1 MRELIEKYA
10 VKMFRAGL
18 AHYGAPLFGGLDA
31 DLVWNRPDPRCG
43 ELEAVIQGLSV
54 NSLLFCRPAEPY
66 ASIVEFLARQ
76 ALDEAGNQPAAIQP
90 QDCETRT
97 FLHDLPVIRAFSV
110 PDIIQNLKRRK
121 TVIIPGEGIVTWGT
135 VSPEQAY
142 IFFSSACFA
151 CFVRFFTQYL
161 THYRRGTL
169 TPEHL
174 LVFER
179 AMATLDTVP
188 LPRGGALP
196 DLMTG
201 PFENEEAVYAAIAQA
216 GRATVDY
223 QLVDSFFGNVSY
235 LYDNTLYISQTT
247 SSLDELEGCIDPCPL
262 DGSSCAALTASSEFT
277 AHREILRRTGKR
289 AVLHGHPKF
298 TVILSMDCDHRDCP
312 MRGQCMALCPEKRFI
327 GDIPIVPGEVGTGS
341 RGLCNTL
348 PPAMEGRRGGI
359 VYGHGLFTV
368 GQEDFRE
375 AFANLLDIESSCR
388 RTYLK
393 LVGC

>member
-1 MRELIEKYA
+1 MRDLIEKY
-10 VKMFRAGL
+10 VTKMVRAGL
-18 AHYGAPLFGGLDA
+18 ADSRAPLFGGLDA
-31 DLVWNRPDPRCG
+31 DLVWNRADDRCAD
-43 ELEAVIQGLSV
+43 LEAVIRGLSV

-76 ALDEAGNQPAAIQP
+76 ALDESGDRLAAIQP

-97 FLHDLPVIRAFSV
+97 FLHDLPVIRDFNV
-110 PDIIQNLKRRK
+110 PDIIQSLKRRK

-151 CFVRFFTQYL
+151 CFVKFFTQYL
-161 THYRRGTL
+161 NDYRQGRL
-169 TPEHL
+169 IPEQL
-174 LVFER
+174 VVFEKAMR
-179 AMATLDTVP
+179 ALNSVV
-188 LPRGGALP
+188 LPRWGELP
-196 DLMTG
+196 DLMAG
-201 PFENEEAVYAAIAQA
+201 PFENEAAVYAAMAQV

-235 LYDNTLYISQTT
+235 LFDNTLYISQTT

-277 AHREILRRTGKR
+277 AHREILRRTGQR

-298 TVILSMDCDHRDCP
+298 TVILSMDCDIVDCP
-312 MRGQCMALCPEKRFI
+312 NRGQCMVQCPEKRFI
-327 GDIPIVPGEVGTGS
+327 GDIPIVPGEVGTGPL
-341 RGLCNTL
+341 GLANTL

-368 GQEDFRE
+368 GQKDFRE
-375 AFANLLDIESSCR
+375 AFANLFEIETSCQ
-388 RTYLK
+388 TMYLK

>member
-1 MRELIEKYA
+1 MLDLIEKY
-10 VKMFRAGL
+10 VSKMARAGL
-18 AHYGAPLFGGLDA
+18 AASGAPLFGGVDA
-31 DLVWNRPDPRCG
+31 DLVWNRSDARCAD
-43 ELEAVIQGLSV
+43 LEAVIQGLSV

-76 ALDEAGNQPAAIQP
+76 ALEEAGDRPAAIQP

-110 PDIIQNLKRRK
+110 PEIIQNLKRRK

-151 CFVRFFTQYL
+151 CFVKFFTQYL
-161 THYRRGTL
+161 KDYREACL
-169 TPEHL
+169 VPEQL
-174 LVFER
+174 VVFEK
-179 AMATLDTVP
+179 AMEALNSVV

-201 PFENEEAVYAAIAQA
+201 PFENEETVYAAVAQA

-298 TVILSMDCDHRDCP
+298 TVILSMDCDRLDCP
-312 MRGQCMALCPEKRFI
+312 MRGQCMVRCPEKRFI
-327 GDIPIVPGEVGTGS
+327 GDIPIVPGEVGTGPW
-341 RGLCNTL
+341 GLANTL

-375 AFANLLDIESSCR
+375 AFANLYEIETACR
-388 RTYLK
+388 ATYLK

>member
-1 MRELIEKYA
+1 MRDLIEKY
-10 VKMFRAGL
+10 VSKMVRAGL
-18 AHYGAPLFGGLDA
+18 ADSGAPLFGGLDA
-31 DLVWNRPDPRCG
+31 DLVWNRADDRCAD
-43 ELEAVIQGLSV
+43 LEAVIQGLSV

-76 ALDEAGNQPAAIQP
+76 ALDEAGDRPASIQP

-97 FLHDLPVIRAFSV
+97 FLHDLPVIRNFNV
-110 PDIIQNLKRRK
+110 PDVIQNLKRRK

-151 CFVRFFTQYL
+151 CFVKFFTQYL
-161 THYRRGTL
+161 NDYRQRRL
-169 TPEHL
+169 TSDQL
-174 LVFER
+174 VVFEK
-179 AMATLDTVP
+179 AMGALNSVV
-188 LPRGGALP
+188 LPRGGELP

-201 PFENEEAVYAAIAQA
+201 PFENEEAVYAALAQV

-235 LYDNTLYISQTT
+235 LFDNTLYISQTT

-298 TVILSMDCDHRDCP
+298 TVILSMDCERVDCP
-312 MRGQCMALCPEKRFI
+312 TRGQCMVRCPEKRFI
-327 GDIPIVPGEVGTGS
+327 GDIPIVPGEVGTGPW
-341 RGLCNTL
+341 GLANTL

-368 GQEDFRE
+368 GQKDFRE
-375 AFANLLDIESSCR
+375 AFANLFEIETSCQAM
-388 RTYLK
+388 YLK

>member
-43 ELEAVIQGLSV
+43 ELEAGIQGLSV

-235 LYDNTLYISQTT
+235 LYDTTLYISQPT
-247 SSLDELEGCIDPCPL
+247 SSLAARASGLSCTGIPSSRSFFRWIAITGTAPCGDSVWRYVPRN
-262 DGSSCAALTASSEFT
+262 ASSATF
-277 AHREILRRTGKR
+277 
-289 AVLHGHPKF
+289 P
-298 TVILSMDCDHRDCP
+298 
-312 MRGQCMALCPEKRFI
+312 LCPARWE
-327 GDIPIVPGEVGTGS
+327 
-341 RGLCNTL
+341 
-348 PPAMEGRRGGI
+348 PARGG
-359 VYGHGLFTV
+359 YATRFPLRWR
-368 GQEDFRE
+368 D
-375 AFANLLDIESSCR
+375 AAAESSMGTVCSRSAR
-388 RTYLK
+388 RISARRLQTCSISNRP
-393 LVGC
+393 VGARI

>member
-97 FLHDLPVIRAFSV
+97 FLHDLPVIREFSV

-151 CFVRFFTQYL
+151 CFVRFFSQYL

-188 LPRGGALP
+188 CPGGSIARSDDRTFRYRG
-196 DLMTG
+196 
-201 PFENEEAVYAAIAQA
+201 
-216 GRATVDY
+216 
-223 QLVDSFFGNVSY
+223 
-235 LYDNTLYISQTT
+235 
-247 SSLDELEGCIDPCPL
+247 
-262 DGSSCAALTASSEFT
+262 
-277 AHREILRRTGKR
+277 
-289 AVLHGHPKF
+289 
-298 TVILSMDCDHRDCP
+298 
-312 MRGQCMALCPEKRFI
+312 
-327 GDIPIVPGEVGTGS
+327 
-341 RGLCNTL
+341 RGLCRHRPGGPRHGGL
-348 PPAMEGRRGGI
+348 PTGGF
-359 VYGHGLFTV
+359 LL
-368 GQEDFRE
+368 RE
-375 AFANLLDIESSCR
+375 CFLPLRQRALHQSDHRVA
-388 RTYLK
+388 
-393 LVGC
+393 

>member
-1 MRELIEKYA
+1 MRDLIEKY
-10 VKMFRAGL
+10 VSKMVRAGL
-18 AHYGAPLFGGLDA
+18 ASADAPLFGGVDA
-31 DLVWNRPDPRCG
+31 DLVWNRSDARCAD
-43 ELEAVIQGLSV
+43 LEAVIQGLSV

-76 ALDEAGNQPAAIQP
+76 ALDEAGDGPAAIQP

-97 FLHDLPVIRAFSV
+97 FLHDLPVIREFSV

-151 CFVRFFTQYL
+151 CFVKFFTQYL
-161 THYRRGTL
+161 KDYREACL
-169 TPEHL
+169 VPEQL
-174 LVFER
+174 VVFEK
-179 AMATLDTVP
+179 AMGALNSVVQ
-188 LPRGGALP
+188 PRGGALP

-201 PFENEEAVYAAIAQA
+201 PFENEEAVYAAITQA

-235 LYDNTLYISQTT
+235 LYNNTLYISQTT
-247 SSLDELEGCIDPCPL
+247 SSLEELEGCIDPCPL

-298 TVILSMDCDHRDCP
+298 TVILSMDCDRLDCP
-312 MRGQCMALCPEKRFI
+312 MRGQCMVRCPEKRFI
-327 GDIPIVPGEVGTGS
+327 GDIPIVPGEVGTGPW
-341 RGLCNTL
+341 GLANTL

-375 AFANLLDIESSCR
+375 AFANLFEIETSCQAM
-388 RTYLK
+388 YLK